1 VTPATSDQAAAIFL
15 SLSDVDP
22 ADRPRVLD
30 ERCGDDAVLRQAV
43 ERLVAALDEADAA
56 DEDVRLGVATGPA
69 SLEDISPAPTP
80 GTTIGGFRL
89 VRQIGAGATGVVYV
103 AQQQHPARVV
113 ALKVL
118 RQELLAS
125 AVQKRFEIEAELLG
139 RLHHP
144 GIAEIYA
151 ADPGDGRTP
160 PFIAM
165 ELVNGPPITEFVE
178 SGGLAVRDRV
188 ALVAAACDAVQH
200 AHQRGIIHRDLKP
213 GNILVDEEGQPKVV
227 DFGVA
232 RPSDAAASGVT
243 MGTEI
248 GQLVGTL
255 AYMSPEQVAAEPD
268 GIDTRTDIH
277 ALGVVLFRLLTGR
290 LPYAHDDPPL
300 PELARRILQDNPPRL
315 ATFDASLRGDLEI
328 IVSRALAKEKE
339 RRYASAAGF
348 AADLR
353 RYLAGQ
359 PISAAADSAWY
370 VVRRRLGRYRAALAV
385 SAAVVV
391 ALVALTIYANVQRSR
406 ADDTNREL
414 QQQLA
419 TSTIE
424 RSRLLSLTGN
434 VPIAESLAWRELFRQ
449 PDSSHARWTL
459 WDIYSRTPSLWARGV
474 HDQGTQ
480 TVRFSHDGKLVV
492 TAGRVDGLIHLIDA
506 ASGRLVKTFA
516 AQPITGVRRAILSPD
531 GRSILAGSVDGT
543 IRVWDV
549 ASGDIRRER
558 PRLSPGLLD
567 LAPLAATGTV
577 VTAGSSGLRVWSMD
591 RGEQVAD
598 LSSIAPAPVSLAASR
613 DGRTV
618 VVGDEAGSVVA
629 VDVVAR
635 RRLWSAK
642 GHDGRV
648 FSVAIEPTRGLILSG
663 GADATIQIWRAD
675 GTRARTIPTEN
686 GRVIAM
692 AFDER
697 GTILAAAGQWSTRVW
712 ALDEPS
718 RPPREFPQAE
728 GVHDVSVRAD
738 GGALVSA
745 NYSSGQVRVWDL
757 AADARVAGWRVE
769 GGRVTSLIVSP
780 DARALVSTSANGLVS
795 VREPGAAAAASTWQ
809 TDGYVLGAAV
819 SGDGRF
825 IVTVG
830 AAGRAAIRDLRDG
843 SLRTALTNVPSSRAV
858 LVSDDERQLWI
869 GDADGTVR
877 SWDWADGRVSN
888 ERSWKSDPIEA
899 NALLARGRHLFV
911 AHGSRVVILRDRA
924 TGRELR
930 RYATTAA
937 PFALGLTRDERLLV
951 AGTYLGAVCVF
962 DVQTGRMLGE
972 LSGPTAMATSLDFSP
987 DDRLLAVTSRDGS
1000 TRLWDVTTRQWLATV
1015 ARRTPGA
1022 ERVRF
1027 LPDGRRL
1034 AIGYEDGVV
1043 VIHDLQYFFRHVGGH
1058 ADYQLAKLGAGAA
1071 GERFPRAAEA
1081 LAWARSLLIL
1091 PPLPASPPPRLDP
1104 RAPST
1109 SR

>member
-1 VTPATSDQAAAIFL
+1 MSPATNDRAAAIFL
-15 SLSDVDP
+15 SLSDVEP
-22 ADRPRVLD
+22 VDRRRVLD
-30 ERCGDDAVLRQAV
+30 ERCGDDAALRQAV
-43 ERLVAALDEADAA
+43 ERLVAALDEGDGPDA
-56 DEDVRLGVATGPA
+56 VVGLGVTAGAEP
-69 SLEDISPAPTP
+69 LEGIAPAPAP

-89 VRQIGAGATGVVYV
+89 VRQIGAGATGVVYL

-125 AVQKRFEIEAELLG
+125 AVQRRFEIEAELLG

-144 GIAEIYA
+144 GIAQIYA

-165 ELVNGPPITEFVE
+165 ELVNGPPITEFTE
-178 SGGLAVRDRV
+178 SRRLPVRDRV
-188 ALVAAACDAVQH
+188 ALVATACDAVQH

-232 RPSDAAASGVT
+232 RPSDADTSGVS
-243 MGTEI
+243 MRTEI

-255 AYMSPEQVAAEPD
+255 AYMSPEQVAADPD

-277 ALGVVLFRLLTGR
+277 ALGVILFRLLTGR

-370 VVRRRLGRYRAALAV
+370 VVRRRLGQYRAALAV

-391 ALVALTIYANVQRSR
+391 ALVALTLYANLQRAR

-414 QQQLA
+414 QHQLA

-434 VPIAESLAWRELFRQ
+434 VPIAESLVWRELFRQ

-459 WDIYSRTPSLWARGV
+459 WDIYSRTPSLWARMV

-480 TVRFSHDGKLVV
+480 TVRFSPDGRHLV
-492 TAGRVDGLIHLIDA
+492 TAGRVDGLIHLLDA
-506 ASGRLVKTFA
+506 ASGRILKTFA
-516 AQPITGVRRAILSPD
+516 APPVHGVKRAILSAD
-531 GRSILAGSVDGT
+531 GGSILAAGADGT
-543 IRVWDV
+543 IRLWDV
-549 ASGDIRRER
+549 ASGAVRRELTR
-558 PRLSPGLLD
+558 ASPGLVD
-567 LAPLAATGTV
+567 LAPLADMDTV
-577 VTAGSSGLRVWSMD
+577 VTAGASGLHVWSLSSGAQL
-591 RGEQVAD
+591 AD
-598 LSSIAPAPVSLAASR
+598 LSSMAAAPVALAASR
-613 DGRTV
+613 DGRV
-618 VVGDEAGSVVA
+618 IVGSEDGSIVA
-629 VDVVAR
+629 VDVAR
-635 RRLWSAK
+635 RQPLWRVK

-648 FSVAIEPTRGLILSG
+648 FSVAIEPRRGLVLSG
-663 GADATIQIWRAD
+663 GADAMIQMWRAD
-675 GTRARTIPTEN
+675 GVKAGSIRTEN

-692 AFDER
+692 AFDQR
-697 GTILAAAGQWSTRVW
+697 GEIVAAAGQWSTRVW
-712 ALDEPS
+712 ALDDPS

-745 NYSSGQVRVWDL
+745 NYGSGQVRVWDL
-757 AADARVAGWRVE
+757 GADSRVADWRVD
-769 GGRVTSLIVSP
+769 GGRVTSLAVSP
-780 DARALVSTSANGLVS
+780 DARSLVSTSTDGVVT
-795 VREPGAAAAASTWQ
+795 VREPGATAAASTWR
-809 TDGYVLGAAV
+809 TEGYVLGAAV
-819 SGDGRF
+819 SGDGRW

-830 AAGRAAIRDLRDG
+830 AAGRAAVRDLRG
-843 SLRTALTNVPSSRAV
+843 GTLRTALTNVPSSRAV
-858 LVSDDERQLWI
+858 LVTGDDRQLWI

-888 ERSWKSDPIEA
+888 ERSWKSDPVEA
-899 NALLARGRHLFV
+899 NVLLARGPHLFV
-911 AHGSRVVILRDRA
+911 GHGSRVVILRDRV

-930 RYATTAA
+930 RYATTSA
-937 PFALGLTRDERLLV
+937 PFALALTRDERLLA

-962 DVQTGRMLGE
+962 DVQTGRLIGE

-1022 ERVRF
+1022 ERARF

-1034 AIGYEDGVV
+1034 AIAYEDGVV
-1043 VIHDLQYFFRHVGGH
+1043 AIHDLQYFFRHVAGH
-1058 ADYQLAKLGAGAA
+1058 ADYQLGLLSAA
-1071 GERFPRAAEA
+1071 GERFPRADEA
-1081 LAWARSLLIL
+1081 LAWTRSLLAIA
-1091 PPLPASPPPRLDP
+1091 PLPARHVSSAPPVTVTR
-1104 RAPST
+1104 R
-1109 SR
+1109 

>member
-1 VTPATSDQAAAIFL
+1 VSPATSDRAAAIFL
-15 SLSDVDP
+15 SLSDVEP
-22 ADRPRVLD
+22 ADRRRVLD
-30 ERCGDDAVLRQAV
+30 ERCGDDVALRQAV
-43 ERLVAALDEADAA
+43 ERLVAALDEDDGADA
-56 DEDVRLGVATGPA
+56 EIGLGVTAGAAPP
-69 SLEDISPAPTP
+69 EEISPAPAP

-89 VRQIGAGATGVVYV
+89 VRPIGAGATGVVYV

-125 AVQKRFEIEAELLG
+125 SVQRRFEIEAELLG

-144 GIAEIYA
+144 GIAQIYA
-151 ADPGDGRTP
+151 ADPGDGRTA

-178 SGGLAVRDRV
+178 SGGVSVRDRV
-188 ALVAAACDAVQH
+188 ALVAKACDAVQH

-232 RPSDAAASGVT
+232 RPADSAASGVT
-243 MGTEI
+243 MRTEI

-255 AYMSPEQVAAEPD
+255 AYMSPEQVAADPD

-277 ALGVVLFRLLTGR
+277 ALGVILFRLLTGR
-290 LPYAHDDPPL
+290 LPYAHDDPPV

-391 ALVALTIYANVQRSR
+391 ALFALTVYANLQRAR
-406 ADDTNREL
+406 ADATNREL
-414 QQQLA
+414 EYQLA

-459 WDIYSRTPSLWARGV
+459 WDIYSRTPSLWARMV

-480 TVRFSHDGKLVV
+480 TVRFSSDGRHLV
-492 TAGRVDGLIHLIDA
+492 TAGRVDGLIHVLDA
-506 ASGRLVKTFA
+506 ASGRILKTLA
-516 AQPITGVRRAILSPD
+516 AQPVTGAKRAILSPD
-531 GRSILAGSVDGT
+531 GRSILAASADGT
-543 IRVWDV
+543 IRLWDV
-549 ASGDIRRER
+549 ASGAIRREL
-558 PRLSPGLLD
+558 PRASPGLVD
-567 LAPLAATGTV
+567 LAPLADTGAV
-577 VTAGSSGLRVWSMD
+577 VTAGASGLHVWSLAS
-591 RGEQVAD
+591 GEQVAD
-598 LSSIAPAPVSLAASR
+598 LSAMAAAPVALAASR

-618 VVGDEAGSVVA
+618 IAGNEDGSVLA
-629 VDVVAR
+629 VDVTR
-635 RRLWSAK
+635 RRLLWRVN

-648 FSVAIEPTRGLILSG
+648 FSVAVEPTRGLILSG
-663 GADATIQIWRAD
+663 GADAKIQIWRAD
-675 GTRARTIPTEN
+675 GVKAGTIATEN
-686 GRVIAM
+686 GRVISM
-692 AFDER
+692 AFDAR
-697 GTILAAAGQWSTRVW
+697 GTIVAAAGQWSTRVW
-712 ALDEPS
+712 ALDDPS

-738 GGALVSA
+738 GRALVSA

-757 AADARVAGWRVE
+757 AADGRVAGWRVD
-769 GGRVTSLIVSP
+769 GGRVTSLTVSP
-780 DARALVSTSANGLVS
+780 DARSLVSTSTDGIVS
-795 VREPGAAAAASTWQ
+795 VREPGAAAPASTWR
-809 TDGYVLGAAV
+809 TEGYVLGATV
-819 SGDGRF
+819 SGDGRW

-843 SLRTALTNVPSSRAV
+843 TLRTALTGVPSSRAV
-858 LVSDDERQLWI
+858 LVTDDDRRLWV
-869 GDADGTVR
+869 GDVDGTVR
-877 SWDWADGRVSN
+877 SWDFADGRLSN
-888 ERSWKSDPIEA
+888 ERAWTSDALEA
-899 NALLARGRHLFV
+899 MALLARGPHLFV
-911 AHGSRVVILRDRA
+911 AHGRRTVILRDRA
-924 TGRELR
+924 TGRERR
-930 RYATTAA
+930 RYATSSA
-937 PFALGLTRDERLLV
+937 PFALALTRDERLLV

-1000 TRLWDVTTRQWLATV
+1000 TRLWDVATRQWLATV

-1022 ERVRF
+1022 ERARF

-1043 VIHDLQYFFRHVGGH
+1043 AVHDLQYFFRHVAGH
-1058 ADYQLAKLGAGAA
+1058 ADYQLGLLGAG
-1071 GERFPRAAEA
+1071 GERFPRATEA
-1081 LAWARSLLIL
+1081 LAWTRSLLTV
-1091 PPLPASPPPRLDP
+1091 PPLPVQ
-1104 RAPST
+1104 
-1109 SR
+1109 

>member
-1 VTPATSDQAAAIFL
+1 VSPATTDRAAAIFL
-15 SLSDVDP
+15 ALSDVEP
-22 ADRPRVLD
+22 ADRRRVLD
-30 ERCGDDAVLRQAV
+30 ERCGDDAALRQAV
-43 ERLVAALDEADAA
+43 ERLVAALDEADGSDA
-56 DEDVRLGVATGPA
+56 EVRLGVTAGPVP
-69 SLEDISPAPTP
+69 LEDIGLAPAP

-118 RQELLAS
+118 REELRAS
-125 AVQKRFEIEAELLG
+125 AVQRRFEIEAELLG

-144 GIAEIYA
+144 GIAQIYA

-178 SGGLAVRDRV
+178 GRALPMRDRV
-188 ALVAAACDAVQH
+188 ALVASACDAVQH

-213 GNILVDEEGQPKVV
+213 GNILVDDEGQPKVV

-232 RPSDAAASGVT
+232 RPADAAASGAT

-255 AYMSPEQVAAEPD
+255 AYMSPEQVAADPD

-277 ALGVVLFRLLTGR
+277 ALGVILFRLLTGR

-315 ATFDASLRGDLEI
+315 ATFDPSLRGDLEI

-339 RRYASAAGF
+339 RRYPSAAGF

-353 RYLAGQ
+353 RHLAGQ

-385 SAAVVV
+385 SAAVVA
-391 ALVALTIYANVQRSR
+391 ALVALTVYANLQRAR

-414 QQQLA
+414 QYQLA

-459 WDIYSRTPSLWARGV
+459 WDIYSRTPSLWARLI
-474 HDQGTQ
+474 HEQGTQ
-480 TVRFSHDGKLVV
+480 TVRFSPDGRTLV
-492 TAGRVDGLIHLIDA
+492 TAGRVDGRIHLLDA
-506 ASGRLVKTFA
+506 ASGRTLTTFA
-516 AQPITGVRRAILSPD
+516 SQPVNGVKRALLSAD
-531 GRSILAGSVDGT
+531 GRSILAASVDGT
-543 IRVWDV
+543 IRLWDV
-549 ASGDIRRER
+549 ASGAIRREL
-558 PRLSPGLLD
+558 PRAAPGLVD
-567 LAPLAATGTV
+567 LVPIADTGTV
-577 VTAGSSGLRVWSMD
+577 VTAGASGLRIWSLAS
-591 RGEQVAD
+591 GEQVAD
-598 LSSIAPAPVSLAASR
+598 LSSMAAAPVALAASR

-618 VVGDEAGSVVA
+618 IVGNEDGSILA
-629 VDVVAR
+629 VDVTG
-635 RRLWSAK
+635 RRLLWRVK

-648 FSVAIEPTRGLILSG
+648 YSVAVEPTRGLVLSG
-663 GADATIQIWRAD
+663 GADAMIQIWRAAD
-675 GTRARTIPTEN
+675 GVAAGTIPTEN
-686 GRVIAM
+686 GRVISM

-697 GTILAAAGQWSTRVW
+697 GELVAAGGQWSTRVW
-712 ALDEPS
+712 ALDDPS

-757 AADARVAGWRVE
+757 AADGRVADWRVE
-769 GGRVTSLIVSP
+769 GGRLTSLTMAP
-780 DARALVSTSANGLVS
+780 DGRALVSTSNDGVVS
-795 VREPGAAAAASTWQ
+795 VREPGARAATSTWR
-809 TDGYVLGAAV
+809 TDAYVLGAALD
-819 SGDGRF
+819 GDGRW

-830 AAGRAAIRDLRDG
+830 AAGRGAVRDLRDG
-843 SLRTALTNVPSSRAV
+843 SVRAALAGVPSSRAA
-858 LVSDDERQLWI
+858 LVTDDDRRLWV
-869 GDADGTVR
+869 GDADGTLR

-888 ERSWKSDPIEA
+888 ERAWRSDDLEVM
-899 NALLARGRHLFV
+899 ALLARGPHLFV
-911 AHGSRVVILRDRA
+911 AHGRRTVILRDRA

-930 RYATTAA
+930 RYATSSA
-937 PFALGLTRDERLLV
+937 PFAMALTRDGRLLV

-962 DVQTGRMLGE
+962 DVQTGRLLGE

-1000 TRLWDVTTRQWLATV
+1000 TRLWDVTTRQWLATI

-1022 ERVRF
+1022 ERARF

-1043 VIHDLQYFFRHVGGH
+1043 AVHDLQYFFRHVAGH
-1058 ADYQLAKLGAGAA
+1058 ADYQLGLLGAA
-1071 GERFPRAAEA
+1071 GERFPRSAEA
-1081 LAWARSLLIL
+1081 LAWTRSLLTIA
-1091 PPLPASPPPRLDP
+1091 PLPAR
-1104 RAPST
+1104 
-1109 SR
+1109 

>member
-1 VTPATSDQAAAIFL
+1 VSPATTDDRAAAIFL

-22 ADRPRVLD
+22 GDRRRVLD
-30 ERCGDDAVLRQAV
+30 ERCGDDAALRQAV
-43 ERLVAALDEADAA
+43 ERLVAALDDADGPDAQI
-56 DEDVRLGVATGPA
+56 RLGEVGLGVTAEGAP
-69 SLEDISPAPTP
+69 LDEISPAPAP

-118 RQELLAS
+118 REELRAS
-125 AVQKRFEIEAELLG
+125 AVQRRFEIEAELLG

-144 GIAEIYA
+144 GIAQIYA

-178 SGGLAVRDRV
+178 SRALQMRDRV
-188 ALVAAACDAVQH
+188 ALVASACDAVQH

-232 RPSDAAASGVT
+232 RPADAAASGVT
-243 MGTEI
+243 MRTEI

-255 AYMSPEQVAAEPD
+255 AYMSPEQVAADPD

-277 ALGVVLFRLLTGR
+277 ALGVILFRLLTGR

-315 ATFDASLRGDLEI
+315 ATFDPSLRGDLEI

-370 VVRRRLGRYRAALAV
+370 VVRRQLGRYRAALAV
-385 SAAVVV
+385 SAVVV
-391 ALVALTIYANVQRSR
+391 LALVALTVYAYVQRAR

-414 QQQLA
+414 QHQLA

-434 VPIAESLAWRELFRQ
+434 VPIAESLTWRELFRQ

-459 WDIYSRTPSLWARGV
+459 WDIYSRTPSLWARTV

-480 TVRFSHDGKLVV
+480 TVRFSPDGRQLV
-492 TAGRVDGLIHLIDA
+492 TAGRVDGLIRLLDA
-506 ASGRLVKTFA
+506 TSGRTLKTFA
-516 AQPITGVRRAILSPD
+516 GQPVNGVKRALLSTD
-531 GRSILAGSVDGT
+531 GRSILAASVDGT
-543 IRVWDV
+543 IRLWDV
-549 ASGDIRRER
+549 ASGAIRREL
-558 PRLSPGLLD
+558 PRAAPGLVD
-567 LAPLAATGTV
+567 LAPLADTGTV
-577 VTAGSSGLRVWSMD
+577 VTAGASGLHVWSLAS
-591 RGEQVAD
+591 GEQVSD
-598 LSSIAPAPVSLAASR
+598 LSSLAAAPVALAASR

-618 VVGDEAGSVVA
+618 VIGTEDGSVIA
-629 VDVVAR
+629 VDVAGR
-635 RRLWSAK
+635 RPLWRVK

-648 FSVAIEPTRGLILSG
+648 FSVAVEPTRGLVLSG
-663 GADATIQIWRAD
+663 GADAMIQIWRAAD
-675 GTRARTIPTEN
+675 GVEAGTIPTEN
-686 GRVIAM
+686 GRVLQM

-697 GTILAAAGQWSTRVW
+697 GAIVAAAGQWSTRIW
-712 ALDEPS
+712 ALDDPS

-757 AADARVAGWRVE
+757 AADGRVAEWRVD
-769 GGRVTSLIVSP
+769 GGRLTSLAMAP
-780 DARALVSTSANGLVS
+780 DGRSLVSTSAEGV
-795 VREPGAAAAASTWQ
+795 VTMREPGAAAAARTWR
-809 TDGYVLGAAV
+809 TDAYVLGAAV
-819 SGDGRF
+819 SGDGRW

-830 AAGRAAIRDLRDG
+830 AAGRAAVRDLRDG
-843 SLRTALTNVPSSRAV
+843 SVRTALAGIPSSRAV
-858 LVSDDERQLWI
+858 LVTDNHRLWI
-869 GDADGTVR
+869 GDADGTVT

-888 ERSWKSDPIEA
+888 ERSWKSDPVEA
-899 NALLARGRHLFV
+899 NALLARGPHLFV
-911 AHGSRVVILRDRA
+911 GHGSRVVILRDQA

-930 RYATTAA
+930 RYATSAA
-937 PFALGLTRDERLLV
+937 PFALALTRDERLLV

-1043 VIHDLQYFFRHVGGH
+1043 AVHDLQYFFRHVAGH
-1058 ADYQLAKLGAGAA
+1058 ADYQLRLLGAA
-1071 GERFPRAAEA
+1071 GERFPRSAEA
-1081 LAWARSLLIL
+1081 LAWTRSLLTI
-1091 PPLPASPPPRLDP
+1091 PPLPAR
-1104 RAPST
+1104 
-1109 SR
+1109 

>member
-1 VTPATSDQAAAIFL
+1 VRPATSDRAAAIFL
-15 SLSDVDP
+15 ALSDVEP

-30 ERCGDDAVLRQAV
+30 ERCGDDAALRQAV
-43 ERLVAALDEADAA
+43 ERMVAALDE
-56 DEDVRLGVATGPA
+56 EDGPDPGGSLGVAVGPA
-69 SLEDISPAPTP
+69 PVGEIGLTPAP

-125 AVQKRFEIEAELLG
+125 TVQRRFEIEAELLG
-139 RLHHP
+139 RLQHP
-144 GIAEIYA
+144 GIAQIYA

-165 ELVNGPPITEFVE
+165 ELVNGPPITDFVE
-178 SGGLAVRDRV
+178 RGALPVRDRV

-213 GNILVDEEGQPKVV
+213 GNILVDEDGQPKVV

-232 RPSDAAASGVT
+232 RPADAGASGVT

-255 AYMSPEQVAAEPD
+255 AYMSPEQVTADPD

-277 ALGVVLFRLLTGR
+277 ALGVILFRLLTGR

-315 ATFDASLRGDLEI
+315 ATFDPLLRGDLEI

-353 RYLAGQ
+353 RYLTGQ

-391 ALVALTIYANVQRSR
+391 ALVVLTIYANLQRAR

-414 QQQLA
+414 QYQLA

-459 WDIYSRTPSLWARGV
+459 WDIYSRTPSLWARLV
-474 HDQGTQ
+474 HQQGTQ
-480 TVRFSHDGKLVV
+480 TVRFSHDGRFLV
-492 TAGRVDGLIHLIDA
+492 TAGRVDGLIHLLDA
-506 ASGRLVKTFA
+506 ASGRIVQTFA
-516 AQPITGVRRAILSPD
+516 AQPVTGVKRAILSAD
-531 GRSILAGSVDGT
+531 GQSILAGSVDGT
-543 IRVWDV
+543 IRLWDV
-549 ASGDIRRER
+549 ASGTIRREL
-558 PRLSPGLLD
+558 PRVSPGLVD
-567 LAPLAATGTV
+567 VAPLADTGTV
-577 VTAGSSGLRVWSMD
+577 VTAGESGLRVWSLAS
-591 RGEQVAD
+591 GAQVAD
-598 LSSIAPAPVSLAASR
+598 LSSMAASPVALAVSR

-618 VVGDEAGSVVA
+618 IVGNEDGTIVAADVAG
-629 VDVVAR
+629 R
-635 RRLWSAK
+635 RPLWRVK

-648 FSVAIEPTRGLILSG
+648 FSVAVEPTRGLILSG
-663 GADATIQIWRAD
+663 GADAMIQIWRPD
-675 GTRARTIPTEN
+675 GAKAGTIPTEN
-686 GRVIAM
+686 GRVISM
-692 AFDER
+692 TFDER
-697 GTILAAAGQWSTRVW
+697 GRIVAAAGQWSTRVW
-712 ALDEPS
+712 ALDDPS
-718 RPPREFPQAE
+718 RSPREFPQAE

-757 AADARVAGWRVE
+757 AADGRVADWRVD
-769 GGRVTSLIVSP
+769 GGRVTSLIVAP
-780 DARALVSTSANGLVS
+780 DTRAVVSTSTDGIVS
-795 VREPGAAAAASTWQ
+795 VRDPGATAASRTWR
-809 TDGYVLGAAV
+809 TDGYVLGATV
-819 SGDGRF
+819 SGDGRW

-830 AAGRAAIRDLRDG
+830 AAGRAAVRDLRDG
-843 SLRTALTNVPSSRAV
+843 SLRTALASVPSSRAV
-858 LVSDDERQLWI
+858 LVTDDDHQLWI
-869 GDADGTVR
+869 GDADGIVR

-888 ERSWKSDPIEA
+888 ERSWKSDPVEA
-899 NALLARGRHLFV
+899 NAVLARGPHVFV
-911 AHGSRVVILRDRA
+911 GHGSRVVILRDRA

-930 RYATTAA
+930 RYATSAA
-937 PFALGLTRDERLLV
+937 PFALGLTRDGRLLV

-962 DVQTGRMLGE
+962 DVQTGRMVGE

-1043 VIHDLQYFFRHVGGH
+1043 AVHDLQHFFRHVAGH
-1058 ADYQLAKLGAGAA
+1058 ADYQLGLLGAA
-1071 GERFPRAAEA
+1071 GERFPRSAEA
-1081 LAWARSLLIL
+1081 LAWTRSLLTIA
-1091 PPLPASPPPRLDP
+1091 PVPAR
-1104 RAPST
+1104 
-1109 SR
+1109 